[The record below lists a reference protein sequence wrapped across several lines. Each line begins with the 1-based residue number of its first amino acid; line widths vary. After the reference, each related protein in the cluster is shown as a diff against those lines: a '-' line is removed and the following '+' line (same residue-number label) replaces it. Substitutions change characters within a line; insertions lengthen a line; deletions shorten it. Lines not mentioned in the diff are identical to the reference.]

1 MQYIKKEIKMAIPK
15 ILTFIIYMATI
26 LVSTYFVYC
35 AENSLERKKKKLYL
49 FFSFLALFISSMLAG
64 IRSDT
69 VGVDVK
75 TYSIPWFNM
84 ARGYSD
90 FITYYIATGTEIG
103 FAFVIF
109 FATKI
114 FNSIIAVH
122 FFIAFIQVLPIYFV
136 AYIYRDRQHMYNTMF
151 VYYCLFYLMGFNI
164 MRQCIAA
171 SFILLAFCLLNKKD
185 YIKSFLCIFL
195 ACIFH
200 KSTVIGIGFILVS
213 FCLLKIKSK
222 YFRFFV
228 MLVSATVLFLIMAN
242 WYNVFTEV
250 IKVGII
256 PEKYG
261 AYLDIFS
268 GRRSDKSNMFVIGT
282 VTYLECVYKYI
293 CFFVPLFFIIYYKR
307 SLNRLQ
313 KGGMYATLMALLV
326 YALFFIFFKS
336 GYGYRI
342 STYGEYF
349 LLIYIP
355 AAYRYG
361 TKQKSHKVYISNFL
375 CTLMLASYV
384 LIVYAWQGAHGVT
397 PFSFIF

>member
-1 MQYIKKEIKMAIPK
+1 MAIPK
-15 ILTFIIYMATI
+15 ILTFTIYMATI
-26 LVSTYFVYC
+26 LLSTYFVYC
-35 AENSLERKKKKLYL
+35 AENSLERKKKGLYL

-75 TYSIPWFNM
+75 TYSMPWFNM
-84 ARGYSD
+84 ARSYSN
-90 FITYYIATGTEIG
+90 FITYYIATGTDIG

-122 FFIAFIQVLPIYFV
+122 FFISFIQALPIYFV

-171 SFILLAFCLLNKKD
+171 SFILLAFCLLNNKD

-200 KSTVIGIGFILVS
+200 KSAVIGIGFILVS
-213 FCLLKIKSK
+213 FCLPKIKSK
-222 YFRFFV
+222 SFRFFA
-228 MLVSATVLFLIMAN
+228 MLVSATVLCIIMAN
-242 WYNVFTEV
+242 WYNVITEA
-250 IKVGII
+250 IKIGII
-256 PEKYG
+256 PENFG
-261 AYLDIFS
+261 MYLDIFS
-268 GRRSDKSNMFVIGT
+268 GRRSDKSYMFDVVT
-282 VTYLECVYKYI
+282 LTYLEYIYKYI
-293 CFFVPLFFIIYYKR
+293 CFFVPLLFIIYYKR

-313 KGGMYATLMALLV
+313 KGGMYAAFMALLV
-326 YALFFIFFKS
+326 YALFFVFFKS

-342 STYGEYF
+342 SIYGEYF
-349 LLIYIP
+349 LLIYMP
-355 AAYRYG
+355 AAYRYD
-361 TKQKSHKVYISNFL
+361 TKHQSHKVYLSNFL
-375 CTLMLASYV
+375 CTLMLTSYV
-384 LIVYAWQGAHGVT
+384 LIVYAWQGSHGVT